1 MKRIKSV
8 LPLLTSLI
16 HGQMRPPLVLSS
28 RERKGMFPK
37 LKVQMEQLLHNP
49 DLDGIDNW
57 YMATLPQFAN
67 LQVEDD
73 DNNMVSDALQKLLEY
88 DEGTYTP
95 TIVHGGL
102 PIMSIE
108 VIVPNGF
115 AELFYDVAL
124 RLETIRTWLWLK
136 KEEGRL
142 RNDESMLQ
150 VVRNIMIRLNEFT
163 HECVLRQVNSD
174 NECSEIIKL
183 RIMQLYFAIEHT
195 YCKREEW
202 RNYLEEVCHLPLNLD
217 EYCYQLWEGTPE
229 ESWRKA
235 YDNLA
240 SMKPEIESHNILKF
254 IEGQKE
260 TMVPTG
266 AEAEKNEVITKY
278 DHFVEVVQ
286 PYKFFDSPAV
296 ACLNKEQ
303 RGKLVRS
310 IVNRRDNYGAYAVAM
325 LCELNYDQW
334 MMENFAKANPYSKR
348 GLTKNAIQNHWKDA
362 LSLTN
367 LRAVAGN
374 YNVIR
379 NPNGKEDRTIYK
391 ASEYTMIV
399 HDDYEAIKMG

>member
-1 MKRIKSV
+1 M
-8 LPLLTSLI
+8 TGLI
-16 HGQMRPPLVLSS
+16 HGQMRPSLALSS
-28 RERKGMFPK
+28 KERKGMFPK
-37 LKVQMEQLLHNP
+37 LKVQMEKLLHDS
-49 DLDGIDNW
+49 DLEEIDKW
-57 YMATLPQFAN
+57 YMDSLPQFAN

-73 DNNMVSDALQKLLEY
+73 DNNMTSDALIKLLE
-88 DEGTYTP
+88 DNEEAYTP
-95 TIVHGGL
+95 TTVSGDF
-102 PIMSIE
+102 PIMAIE
-108 VIVPNGF
+108 INVPNSF

-124 RLETIRTWLWLK
+124 RLETIRTLLWLK
-136 KEEGRL
+136 DEEKRL
-142 RNDESMLQ
+142 RNDESILQ
-150 VVRNIMIRLNEFT
+150 VVRNTMTRLNEFS
-163 HECVLRQVNSD
+163 HECVLRQANSD

-202 RNYLEEVCHLPLNLD
+202 RNYLEDICRLPLTLD

-229 ESWRKA
+229 ENWREA

-240 SMKPEIESHNILKF
+240 NINTEAETSRLPQPPEKQVSVA
-254 IEGQKE
+254 
-260 TMVPTG
+260 VPTG
-266 AEAEKNEVITKY
+266 AEAEEDEVITKY

-286 PYKFFDSPAV
+286 TYKFFDCPAV

-303 RGKLVRS
+303 RGRLVRS

-325 LCELNYDQW
+325 LCELNYDKW

-348 GLTKNAIQNHWKDA
+348 GLTKNAIHKHWLDA

-391 ASEYTMIV
+391 SSEYTMRV
-399 HDDYEAIKMG
+399 HEDYMAIKG